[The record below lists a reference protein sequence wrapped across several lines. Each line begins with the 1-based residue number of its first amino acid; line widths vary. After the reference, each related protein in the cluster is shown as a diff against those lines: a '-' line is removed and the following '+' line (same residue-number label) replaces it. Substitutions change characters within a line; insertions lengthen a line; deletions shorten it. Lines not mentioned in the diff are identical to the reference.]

1 MKYNHMF
8 DVAFSVV
15 TSNVWEDVTADELIL
30 ALEDR
35 IMYLKAH
42 PNEIIESCGY
52 CDDSYEMED

>member
-15 TSNVWEDVTADELIL
+15 TSNECEDVTADELIL

-35 IMYLKAH
+35 ISYLKAN

-52 CDDSYEMED
+52 CDSYEMED